1 MGNGGPGKEFED
13 GTGSCPQCTF
23 QNGSEASKCEVC
35 GHVFKASPGSCPAC
49 TFANDPSAESCS
61 MCGTVLIKKNKK
73 PGRAASSEQISKS
86 QKALKAAGTHLHG
99 DKKKDVPVFAAA
111 AFRPLPNMSV
121 ELKTNLTVSYKE
133 ASALLDAY
141 KEIRG
146 MKDRTQRHP
155 VKTFILSTLTNG
167 LPLFNKMPEINKEI
181 KMCLGYVLHKTIK
194 EKDKGRKRDLAIEM
208 AAAFTACQDLGVE
221 VDGYDA
227 AFMDKD
233 RRRLSAQQRQKAK
246 DAFVRSFSA
255 SEFIL
260 ELVEDVNQKQSSSS
274 KEEKSY
280 ARNFDL
286 NKLYTWASE
295 QDKARFDRY
304 SIYYDESRGKEY
316 LSPQEEQ
323 SRSIVP
329 YLSPNVAR
337 EILTLL
343 GVVDVRS

>member
-1 MGNGGPGKEFED
+1 MSSSMLFE
-13 GTGSCPQCTF
+13 
-23 QNGSEASKCEVC
+23 
-35 GHVFKASPGSCPAC
+35 
-49 TFANDPSAESCS
+49 
-61 MCGTVLIKKNKK
+61 VLTLPLTNNK
-73 PGRAASSEQISKS
+73 
-86 QKALKAAGTHLHG
+86 G

-208 AAAFTACQDLGVE
+208 AAAFTACQAVQQRVIYSMFSRLANIELDFKAQIYKALSQYKHRALDKAVVVAIGTHADPHWRSAVHVALFEDLGVE

-260 ELVEDVNQKQSSSS
+260 ELVEDVNQVSY
-274 KEEKSY
+274 SY
-280 ARNFDL
+280 A
-286 NKLYTWASE
+286 
-295 QDKARFDRY
+295 AR
-304 SIYYDESRGKEY
+304 
-316 LSPQEEQ
+316 SPHRF
-323 SRSIVP
+323 SMRPLVCALP
-329 YLSPNVAR
+329 PL
-337 EILTLL
+337 
-343 GVVDVRS
+343 